1 MLKKIFLFTTALIMS
16 AIRVMAQDT
25 AVNFSQN
32 LTGHTAAVEC
42 VAYSKDGKYLA
53 SGSWDNTVRVYTVDS
68 NGYPK
73 FLRTLTGHM
82 GAVTAI
88 AFNSASTLI
97 ATGSKDFTVRVYD
110 LTTGALVFAAR
121 DNKETISSLA
131 FDTENKFLFSG
142 SFDGTIRAYDV
153 VNFENNRTEKSIP
166 YGVKI
171 NDILLSSAKG
181 SFIVAS
187 SKTSF
192 EQVNGK
198 KQVMRTFSGHTA
210 GVNSLD
216 LSPNKKI
223 IASGSDD
230 KTIILWDVLTAKE
243 IKRLKGHGWK
253 VTSVQFSTDG
263 KYLLS
268 TCNNGE
274 VKLWDIEAGKCMTN
288 IQPMGNNA
296 RMAAFSSDQSQI
308 AVASLQNGPMFGVSM
323 YTTPIKIKPVVKKV
337 IKNAKDGKDVK
348 VSDSKTSQKSN
359 SNEALKNK
367 SNPAVNKKQ
376 K

>member
-1 MLKKIFLFTTALIMS
+1 MIKKLLLFSTALIVNVIQL
-16 AIRVMAQDT
+16 AAQDT

-32 LTGHTAAVEC
+32 LTGHTAAVES
-42 VAYSKDGKYLA
+42 VAYSKDGKFLA
-53 SGSWDNTVRVYTVDS
+53 SGSWDNTVRLYTIDT

-88 AFNSASTLI
+88 AFNFQNTLI
-97 ATGSKDFTVRVYD
+97 ATGSKDFTVKVYD
-110 LTTGALVFAAR
+110 LKTGNVVFAAR
-121 DNKETISSLA
+121 DNKETIATLA
-131 FDTENKFLFSG
+131 FDPEGKFLFSG
-142 SFDGTIRAYDV
+142 SFDGTIRAYDAA
-153 VNFENNRTEKSIP
+153 NFENNRTEKSIN
-166 YGVKI
+166 YGSRI

-187 SKTSF
+187 NKTSF
-192 EQVNGK
+192 EQINGN
-198 KQVMRTFSGHTA
+198 KQVMRTFAGHTA

-216 LSPNKKI
+216 LSPNKKM

-230 KTIILWDVLTAKE
+230 KTIILWDVMTAKE

-253 VTSVQFSTDG
+253 VTSVQFSSDG

-274 VKLWDIEAGKCMTN
+274 VKLWDVEQGKCMTN
-288 IQPMGNNA
+288 IQPMGTNA
-296 RMAAFSSDQSQI
+296 RQAAFSIDQSQI
-308 AVASLQNGPMFGVSM
+308 AVASLQNGPMYGVSM
-323 YTTPIKIKPVVKKV
+323 YTTPIKIKPVAKKV
-337 IKNAKDGKDVK
+337 VKGDKDAKGKEGMDKVSPIKNTP
-348 VSDSKTSQKSN
+348 KT
-359 SNEALKNK
+359 
-367 SNPAVNKKQ
+367 KK